1 MTILLIY
8 PIGAGGEFIGCTVN
22 PVPSQWYG
30 NEHVSSI
37 NRYYYK
43 GNELF
48 SDESASVLYQQ
59 SLSFEPPYDTINGA
73 ANLKKRYRDF
83 INIESHHFSQETWT
97 TRTCPGCGKEI
108 EEIAPPFL
116 RYQYDNELD
125 IKQEIQ
131 EPLEVNTPIL
141 CLHNHFNI
149 HKFFKGITKS
159 YCLISNSYALRLV
172 WSLCCIFKLDSLDR
186 DGDVTWFNEASLIDD
201 AQYLQL
207 ERRDKPLY
215 EKYKTTIEDD
225 IEFIT
230 PAELDLIQ
238 DGLATKYKKYT
249 EINIEMIKKLP
260 LKENL
265 MADYTGRFS
274 WLEKVEYI

>member
-1 MTILLIY
+1 MRKHILAHSIRGKWPNKKSILLMY
-8 PIGAGGEFIGCTVN
+8 PIGAGGEFIGHTVHPLIEHN
-22 PVPSQWYG
+22 PD
-30 NEHVSSI
+30 I
-37 NRYYYK
+37 NRYEHLSRMNQFLIIDGK
-43 GNELF
+43 PL
-48 SDESASVLYQQ
+48 SDFVEFMGLQSHYFNRVIGWCSRCDTILSMMQYTYSNKFDVRQ
-59 SLSFEPPYDTINGA
+59 SLTFKS
-73 ANLKKRYRDF
+73 LKKMKRARGID
-83 INIESHHFSQETWT
+83 
-97 TRTCPGCGKEI
+97 PLPL
-108 EEIAPPFL
+108 AP
-116 RYQYDNELD
+116 DS
-125 IKQEIQ
+125 
-131 EPLEVNTPIL
+131 PIIVV
-141 CLHNHFNI
+141 HNHFNI
-149 HKFFKGITKS
+149 HKFFPSITKA

-230 PAELDLIQ
+230 PAELDFIQ

-274 WLEKVEYI
+274 WLERVEYI

>member
-1 MTILLIY
+1 MSILLIY

-172 WSLCCIFKLDSLDR
+172 WAISAEIKCGNKAPGQGADDKHTIAWFNKVSGI
-186 DGDVTWFNEASLIDD
+186 DGDHYFD
-201 AQYLQL
+201 L
-207 ERRDKPLY
+207 EDKDKLRH
-215 EKYKTTIEDD
+215 ERYKTRVKKDD
-225 IEFIT
+225 IELIT
-230 PAELDLIQ
+230 PDELDHIQ
-238 DGLATKYKKYT
+238 VGLAKKYQEYT
-249 EINIEMIKKLP
+249 ERNIELIEKLP
-260 LKENL
+260 NYNFK
-265 MADYTGRFS
+265 
-274 WLEKVEYI
+274 WLDKIKYS